1 MHYGARYK
9 MTDIERLGNKSVDE
23 RLDSL
28 EDRLGKIEEMIA
40 HELDNVD
47 ISEEQADKLIDDFL
61 RSLQNKLDPEC

>member
-1 MHYGARYK
+1 